1 MRIKGFDKG
10 TNVGEIP
17 GTRLQIEL
25 PITRVAR
32 LGDIDHVC
40 TVYSVHYI
48 SFQKKTPVLT
58 WIMLIFLISIVSCWL
73 FLVNSFYFIHWITS
87 QLV

>member
-10 TNVGEIP
+10 TNAGEIP

-32 LGDIDHVC
+32 LEVIDHVC

-48 SFQKKTPVLT
+48 SF
-58 WIMLIFLISIVSCWL
+58 
-73 FLVNSFYFIHWITS
+73 
-87 QLV
+87 